1 MWKPGPL
8 ARPLHAAHGAA
19 ARGRLAEPAGAR
31 RRGPAVGCLSPEGVN
46 RLLAQR
52 APRMAAHQRAVAELT
67 GVIARAIGLDGEELH
82 AVVRAAELHDVG
94 KIAVPDAI
102 LNKPGPLDD
111 AELEIMRRH
120 AVAGQHILA
129 GFESAVVGRLVR
141 ASHERWDGS
150 GYPDGLRGEEIP
162 LGARI
167 ITICD
172 SFDAMTHA
180 RPYRPARSVSEALA
194 ELRHGAGRR
203 FDPALVAVFLSE
215 LGYLETRVT
224 Q

>member
-1 MWKPGPL
+1 MSG
-8 ARPLHAAHGAA
+8 HH
-19 ARGRLAEPAGAR
+19 
-31 RRGPAVGCLSPEGVN
+31 
-46 RLLAQR
+46 
-52 APRMAAHQRAVAELT
+52 RAVAQLAASL
-67 GVIARAIGLDGEELH
+67 GRRIGLRDEALH
-82 AVVRAAELHDVG
+82 AVIRAAELHDVG

-102 LNKPGPLDD
+102 LNKPGALDPD
-111 AELEIMRRH
+111 ELEVMRRH

-129 GFESAVVGRLVR
+129 GFEPAVVGRLVR

-172 SFDAMTHA
+172 SYDAMTHA

-215 LGYLETRVT
+215 FSYLETRVT